1 MRIRFVI
8 LLFSFFSSLSIQAQ
22 ELRCDIQVNAQKISG
37 LDQRVFQRMQ
47 QSINDFMNN
56 RAWTQDPFTANEK
69 IECSL
74 LILLESNP
82 AQDVFEGSI
91 TVQSTR
97 PVFNST
103 YNSPMVN
110 FRDLDF
116 KFTYTENTPIDFN
129 AFQYISNLSSVLSY
143 YAYLFIALDYES
155 MGKGGGAKYFTIMES
170 ILNQIPAN
178 GPESKGWN
186 AFDRNPVSGNR
197 NRFNLI
203 TDLQNPRFS
212 VFKDALTDYHLKG
225 LDIMYEK
232 PKEGRIAILGAL
244 ENLLKVFADNPN
256 NPLITIFMQTKS
268 EELINVFSQSE
279 QAEKVKAVTVCKRL
293 DPTNAMKYDRIIKG
307 N

>member
-1 MRIRFVI
+1 
-8 LLFSFFSSLSIQAQ
+8 
-22 ELRCDIQVNAQKISG
+22 
-37 LDQRVFQRMQ
+37 
-47 QSINDFMNN
+47 
-56 RAWTQDPFTANEK
+56 
-69 IECSL
+69 
-74 LILLESNP
+74 
-82 AQDVFEGSI
+82 
-91 TVQSTR
+91 
-97 PVFNST
+97 
-103 YNSPMVN
+103 
-110 FRDLDF
+110 
-116 KFTYTENTPIDFN
+116 
-129 AFQYISNLSSVLSY
+129 
-143 YAYLFIALDYES
+143 

-232 PKEGRIAILGAL
+232 PKEGRIAILGSL